1 VIAMQLGMDVSIQQT
16 QKLALTPQMEQS
28 LSVLQMGSEEL
39 NQCIEEEVLSN
50 PMLDYAKEP
59 EKKEV
64 RRSQGEGIGY
74 YSRKKTEDTDYQ
86 SYLNAIADEKSEDTE
101 LAEYLRMQLYTKKIS
116 PRRQKI
122 GEYLIECLEESGYLK
137 MDMDE
142 LAKGIGLSKEE
153 LEREIRFMQT
163 LEPCGVFARDLKE
176 CLLLQVQGEEQM
188 QRQARLLIE
197 KYLDEI
203 AQNKIP
209 QISKQTGLTTAE
221 ITKTIRYIKEE
232 LEPVP
237 GRGYGCANRNEYIYP
252 DITVK
257 EDEKGYRII
266 LNKEKVHTLE
276 LNREYLPML
285 GQVHS
290 SEENKYLKE
299 QYQKAKILLRNIGKR
314 EETLAAVAEAIVDW
328 QREFFEK
335 GKASLKPMNL
345 LDIAQELDVHESTVS
360 RAVRDKYLEC
370 RWGIFELK
378 YFFSNKTSDGNNCN
392 VLTCIQE
399 IIRSE
404 NKQKP
409 LSDAKIAEQLEK
421 KGIRISRRTV
431 TKYREQMQI
440 PNTQMRKEYV

>member
-1 VIAMQLGMDVSIQQT
+1 MQLGMDVSIQQT

-28 LSVLQMGSEEL
+28 LSVLQMGTEEL

-137 MDMDE
+137 MDIDE

-176 CLLLQVQGEEQM
+176 CLLLQVHGEEQM

-221 ITKTIRYIKEE
+221 ITKTIQYIKEE

-328 QREFFEK
+328 QKEFFEK

>member
-1 VIAMQLGMDVSIQQT
+1 MQLGMDVSIQQT

-28 LSVLQMGSEEL
+28 LSVLQMGTEEL

-142 LAKGIGLSKEE
+142 LAKVIGLSKEE

-176 CLLLQVQGEEQM
+176 CLLLQVEGEEQM

-290 SEENKYLKE
+290 SEKNKYLKE
-299 QYQKAKILLRNIGKR
+299 QYQKAKILIQNIGKR

-328 QREFFEK
+328 QRDFFDK
-335 GKASLKPMNL
+335 GKAFLKPMNL

-378 YFFSNKTSDGNNCN
+378 YFFSNKTSDGYNCN

-421 KGIRISRRTV
+421 EGIRISRRTV

>member
-1 VIAMQLGMDVSIQQT
+1 MQLGMDVSIQQT

-28 LSVLQMGSEEL
+28 LSVLQMGTEEL

-176 CLLLQVQGEEQM
+176 CLLLQVEGEEQM
-188 QRQARLLIE
+188 QRQACLLIE

-299 QYQKAKILLRNIGKR
+299 QYQKAKILLQNIGKR

>member
-1 VIAMQLGMDVSIQQT
+1 MQLGMDVSIQQT

-28 LSVLQMGSEEL
+28 LSVLQMGTEEL

-176 CLLLQVQGEEQM
+176 CLLLQVEGEEQM

-237 GRGYGCANRNEYIYP
+237 GRGYGYANRNEYIYP

-299 QYQKAKILLRNIGKR
+299 QYQKAKILLQNIGKR

-328 QREFFEK
+328 QRDFFDK
-335 GKASLKPMNL
+335 GKAFLKPMNL

>member
-1 VIAMQLGMDVSIQQT
+1 MQLGMDVSIQQT

-28 LSVLQMGSEEL
+28 LSVLQMGTEEL

-176 CLLLQVQGEEQM
+176 CLLLQVEGEEQM

-285 GQVHS
+285 GQGHS

-392 VLTCIQE
+392 VLTYIQE
-399 IIRSE
+399 IIHSE

>member
-1 VIAMQLGMDVSIQQT
+1 MQLGMDVSIQQT

-28 LSVLQMGSEEL
+28 LSVLQMGTEEL

-176 CLLLQVQGEEQM
+176 CLLLQVQGEEQT

-221 ITKTIRYIKEE
+221 ITKTIQYIKEE

-299 QYQKAKILLRNIGKR
+299 QYQKAKILIQNIGKR

-328 QREFFEK
+328 QRDFFDK
-335 GKASLKPMNL
+335 GKAFLKPMNL

-421 KGIRISRRTV
+421 EGIRISRRTV